1 VLPLF
6 NLVFEWRLYPLL
18 PYMTFPHST
27 GSACLLLLQ
36 HKAATP
42 AYDAYNERE
51 KLDFAHN
58 PIEDLSVPTEQQ

>member
-1 VLPLF
+1 MFECMSSSQTACFDHVHSYHLGLP
-6 NLVFEWRLYPLL
+6 V
-18 PYMTFPHST
+18 
-27 GSACLLLLQ
+27 LLLQ